1 MRTCPPEL
9 ASVHSVNRPTVWER
23 VRQVNPLVWDGLLA
37 ALVLVI
43 TAASA
48 AGHEGGNRAITWMLV
63 GLACVPLAFR
73 RRAPLVVLAI
83 VGVATM
89 GLAVGGDGTSPEAA
103 LALAAYTVAAHRPW
117 RVVATVGLPVAL
129 AAGLASQIAVQKHGN
144 WIEVLV
150 GLTFVVGIPIL
161 LGRMVYNRRKRLAR
175 DRELAARDAVARER
189 TRIARELHDVV
200 AHAIS
205 VMVVQAGAAR
215 TVVDRDPQAAK
226 TAIGQVEE
234 TGRAGL
240 AEMRRLIGVLTDDGE
255 GASTAPQPGLA
266 ELGPLVETMRAA
278 GLPTEVVRSGTPR
291 ELSAGADLAAYR
303 VIQESLTNA
312 LKHAG
317 PAHARVGLDY
327 ASDRLVIEVADDGRG
342 LAPEPGVGHGLGGM
356 RERVGLFGGRLETSA
371 RPGGGFVVRAEIPTE
386 EPP

>member
-1 MRTCPPEL
+1 
-9 ASVHSVNRPTVWER
+9 VNRPTLWER

-48 AGHEGGNRAITWMLV
+48 AGQKGANPAITWLLV

-83 VGVATM
+83 VGGATV
-89 GLAVGGDGTSPEAA
+89 GLAIGGDGTSPEAA
-103 LALAAYTVAAHRPW
+103 LALAIYTVAAHRPW
-117 RVVATVGLPVAL
+117 PRVATVGLPLAF
-129 AAGLASQIAVQKHGN
+129 AAGLASQIAVQTHGN
-144 WIEVLV
+144 WVEVMV
-150 GLTFVVGIPIL
+150 GLTFAVGLPVL
-161 LGRMVYNRRKRLAR
+161 LGRMVYNRRERLAR

-215 TVVDRDPQAAK
+215 TVVDHDPQAAK
-226 TAIGQVEE
+226 TAIGRVEA

-240 AEMRRLIGVLTDDGE
+240 AEMRRLIGVLTDDDE
-255 GASTAPQPGLA
+255 VASTAPQPGLG

-291 ELSAGADLAAYR
+291 ELPPGADLAAYR

-317 PAHARVGLDY
+317 PAHARVGLEY
-327 ASDRLVIEVADDGRG
+327 APDRLMIEVADDGRG
-342 LAPEPGVGHGLGGM
+342 LAVEPGVGHGLGGM
-356 RERVGLFGGRLETSA
+356 RERVGLFGGTLETAA
-371 RPGGGFVVRAEIPTE
+371 RPGGGFVVRAEIPLE
-386 EPP
+386 EPS

>member
-1 MRTCPPEL
+1 L
-9 ASVHSVNRPTVWER
+9 WER
-23 VRQVNPLVWDGLLA
+23 VRQVDPLVWDGLLA
-37 ALVLVI
+37 ALVLAI

-48 AGHEGGNRAITWMLV
+48 AGHEGGNPAITWMLV
-63 GLACVPLAFR
+63 GLSSVPLAFR
-73 RRAPLVVLAI
+73 RRAPLVVLAL
-83 VGVATM
+83 VAGATV
-89 GLAVGGDGTSPEAA
+89 GLAIGGDGTSPEAA
-103 LALAAYTVAAHRPW
+103 LALAIYTVAAHRPW
-117 RVVATVGLPVAL
+117 SGVATVGLPLAF
-129 AAGLASQIAVQKHGN
+129 AAGLASQIAVQKDGN

-150 GLTFVVGIPIL
+150 GLTFVVGIPVL

-189 TRIARELHDVV
+189 TRIARELHDIV

-215 TVVDRDPQAAK
+215 TVVDHDPQAAK

-255 GASTAPQPGLA
+255 VVSTAPQPGLA

-278 GLPTEVVRSGTPR
+278 GLPTEVVRSGNPR
-291 ELSAGADLAAYR
+291 ELRAGADLAAYR

-327 ASDRLVIEVADDGRG
+327 AADRLVIEVADDGRG
-342 LAPEPGVGHGLGGM
+342 LAAEPGIGHGLGGM
-356 RERVGLFGGRLETSA
+356 RERVGLFGGTLETSA
-371 RPGGGFVVRAEIPTE
+371 RPGGGFVVRAEIPIE